1 MIQLKLQ
8 YTFEYLTHVIQ
19 FIIAVLILDIAHI
32 FLQAQLYTLL
42 ELCRAF
48 DRIFKEHLDGG

>member
-1 MIQLKLQ
+1 MIRLKLH
-8 YTFEYLTHVIQ
+8 YIFDPCNSIYINLN
-19 FIIAVLILDIAHI
+19 AHM